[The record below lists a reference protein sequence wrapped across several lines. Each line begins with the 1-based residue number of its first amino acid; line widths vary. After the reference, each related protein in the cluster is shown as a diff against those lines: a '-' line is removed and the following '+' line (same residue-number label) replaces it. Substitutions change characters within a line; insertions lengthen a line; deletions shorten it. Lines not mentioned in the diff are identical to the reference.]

1 MIVSPKVLAL
11 VNGLIGQFRYF
22 GVVIEL
28 HFSV

>member
-22 GVVIEL
+22 GIVIEL
-28 HFSV
+28 YFSV